1 MGKSG
6 SCPDVS
12 SECTQAHPL
21 HKLLYLILLV
31 HGYIF
36 SIEITKCIMGKSGS
50 CHDVSSECTHAD
62 PLHKL
67 SYLILLS
74 HGYIFVLHFL
84 KITKCNA
91 KVWLV
96 S

>member
-6 SCPDVS
+6 SCP
-12 SECTQAHPL
+12 
-21 HKLLYLILLV
+21 
-31 HGYIF
+31 
-36 SIEITKCIMGKSGS
+36 
-50 CHDVSSECTHAD
+50 DVSSECTHAD

-67 SYLILLS
+67 SYLILLV
-74 HGYIFVLHFL
+74 HVLYICITFFL
-84 KITKCNA
+84 KITKCNG

>member
-1 MGKSG
+1 MGMSG

-12 SECTQAHPL
+12 SECTQADPL
-21 HKLLYLILLV
+21 HKFSCLILLV

-36 SIEITKCIMGKSGS
+36 
-50 CHDVSSECTHAD
+50 VQ
-62 PLHKL
+62 
-67 SYLILLS
+67 
-74 HGYIFVLHFL
+74 FFL
-84 KITKCNA
+84 KITKCNG

>member
-6 SCPDVS
+6 LCLVVS
-12 SECTQAHPL
+12 SECR
-21 HKLLYLILLV
+21 
-31 HGYIF
+31 
-36 SIEITKCIMGKSGS
+36 
-50 CHDVSSECTHAD
+50 HAD

-67 SYLILLS
+67 SYLILLV
-74 HGYIFVLHFL
+74 HGYIFVPFFF
-84 KITKCNA
+84 KITKCNG